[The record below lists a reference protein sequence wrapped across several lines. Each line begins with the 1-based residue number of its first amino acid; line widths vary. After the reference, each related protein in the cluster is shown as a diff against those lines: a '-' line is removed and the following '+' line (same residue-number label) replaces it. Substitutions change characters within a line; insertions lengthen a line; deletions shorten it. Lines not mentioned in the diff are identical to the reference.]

1 MATQIQYRRGT
12 DTQNDAFTGALGEIT
27 VDTTNKTLRV
37 HDGATQGGSN
47 IATVSYV
54 DSEIGSI
61 QANAITF
68 GSTAMSIASSNANIV
83 ASVAGTTTL
92 TIAQDKVG
100 VGTSATDA
108 KLTVGGNKSASSWTT
123 NGIGLRLSG
132 ATYTD
137 SSTSASGT
145 AVTNHIHAMSIP
157 SLAATN
163 GGVTTT
169 DAATLYIAGA
179 PAASTNMTITNP
191 WAFRVQQDNSYFG
204 GAVTV
209 IGNITGGNLNTGS
222 QVVATGNITGGN
234 LNTGS
239 QVVATGNITGGNLI
253 TSGLASVS
261 SIVKTGSTGVGN
273 IGQSD
278 NSFNTVFAKA
288 TSAQYADLAEKY
300 EADSKYAPGTVLV
313 IGGEK
318 EVTQCSKYADPSAAG
333 VVSTN
338 PAHLMNSE
346 LNAEYTVDLALT
358 GRVPCCVV
366 GAISKGDLLT
376 TSEIEGTATRLL
388 PGSFVAGCVIGKA
401 LENYNSKEAGVIEVL
416 VGKI

>member
-234 LNTGS
+234 L
-239 QVVATGNITGGNLI
+239 I